1 MSSSLLQSPSELSW
15 DEERE
20 WCPYNV
26 ETVVATAAAAAAAD
40 VGTLK
45 AAGLQ
50 RESESEKK
58 KKKKRKRSPS
68 VYLISI
74 LTLMF

>member
-26 ETVVATAAAAAAAD
+26 ETVVATAAAAAAD

-58 KKKKRKRSPS
+58 KKKRKRKRSPS